1 MRDWPP
7 GAPALT
13 HPAGRPDSAAASA
26 DAADAR
32 THDCLVPALSDSDTQ
47 TRWLAR
53 RALTVGGDGVDG
65 IAGALPEPVGRVR
78 SDGLVA
84 KSPAQLGTLTAT
96 YDAARALTASAQ
108 QEHTPYWLKRRLTR
122 MGSDGALEPSDRL
135 LLAMTCH
142 RLALAP
148 ADRDLLRRRSIGIVL
163 QDLGLLPFLN
173 AWENVAAAF
182 GPRLARHR
190 TEARALLGDLGM
202 EDLAD
207 SRVTELSGGQRQRI
221 AVARAAV
228 KQPVLILADEPTSGL
243 DPKTANSVMD
253 ALRSCAER
261 GAAVLL
267 VTHDTAVAETCDRRH
282 VLDGGVLSTG
292 DLRNAREGSLG

>member
-1 MRDWPP
+1 MNTASPP
-7 GAPALT
+7 AVVAEGLAF
-13 HPAGRPDSAAASA
+13 SYASGGG
-26 DAADAR
+26 
-32 THDCLVPALSDSDTQ
+32 
-47 TRWLAR
+47 LAR
-53 RALTVGGDGVDG
+53 ADLTLGAGTTAAVEGPSGSGKSTLLAL
-65 IAGALPEPVGRVR
+65 L
-78 SDGLVA
+78 GLIL
-84 KSPAQLGTLTAT
+84 SPAAGSLHITGTDSGSLTA
-96 YDAARALTASAQ
+96 
-108 QEHTPYWLKRRLTR
+108 
-122 MGSDGALEPSDRL
+122 
-135 LLAMTCH
+135 
-142 RLALAP
+142 

-182 GPRLARHR
+182 GPRLTRHR

-202 EDLAD
+202 ADLAD

-243 DPKTANSVMD
+243 DPGTANSVMD

-267 VTHDTAVAETCDRRH
+267 VTHDAAIAASCDRRH
-282 VLDGGVLSTG
+282 VLAGGVLSA
-292 DLRNAREGSLG
+292 LEPWNAHEGSLG

>member
-1 MRDWPP
+1 MNTASPP
-7 GAPALT
+7 AVVAEGLAFSYASGGGLT
-13 HPAGRPDSAAASA
+13 RA
-26 DAADAR
+26 D
-32 THDCLVPALSDSDTQ
+32 
-47 TRWLAR
+47 
-53 RALTVGGDGVDG
+53 LTLG
-65 IAGALPEPVGRVR
+65 AGAMAAVEGPSGSGKSTLLALL
-78 SDGLVA
+78 GLIL
-84 KSPAQLGTLTAT
+84 SPAAGSLHITGTDT
-96 YDAARALTASAQ
+96 
-108 QEHTPYWLKRRLTR
+108 
-122 MGSDGALEPSDRL
+122 GAL
-135 LLAMTCH
+135 
-142 RLALAP
+142 AL

-243 DPKTANSVMD
+243 DPRTANSVMG

-267 VTHDTAVAETCDRRH
+267 VTHDAAVAETCDRRH
-282 VLDGGVLSTG
+282 VLDGGVLSAV
-292 DLRNAREGSLG
+292 DMRNSREGSLG